1 MISHEKKFIFV
12 HIPRTGGTHLS
23 PYLEPYCD
31 EESLRFSPFE
41 EEGHLH
47 ATLYEYV
54 QYYGPAIKDYTIFT
68 IVRNPWDRILSQAF
82 KHNNGEFER
91 EHFKK
96 LVLAP
101 WDLGLQPH
109 SQFNYFLNE
118 KYRRDKGATEHT
130 CVFIRWA
137 PPRILKYRI
146 EVIDW
151 PFFLEFENY
160 AIEVPQMLNALGVK
174 YDAEKFEKKT
184 NTTKHKHYS
193 HYYEEEERIAIA
205 QTCGFDLQMLSY
217 RYEDRKNK

>member
-1 MISHEKKFIFV
+1 MISHEKKFIFI

-23 PYLEPYCD
+23 QYLEPYCD
-31 EESLRFSPFE
+31 EESLRFSPYG
-41 EEGHLH
+41 EEGNLH
-47 ATLYEYV
+47 ATMYEYI
-54 QYYGPAIKDYTIFT
+54 QYYGPAIKNYTIFT
-68 IVRNPWDRILSQAF
+68 IVRNPWDRILSHAF
-82 KHNNGEFER
+82 KHNNGEFEK
-91 EHFKK
+91 EHFKR
-96 LVLAP
+96 LVFAP

-118 KYRRDKGATEHT
+118 KHIPDPGARDHT
-130 CVFIRWA
+130 CVFIGWA

-160 AIEVPQMLNALGVK
+160 AVEVPQMLNALGVK

-184 NTTKHKHYS
+184 NITKHKHYS